1 MLLTQERVFKH
12 MDIIHSI
19 YKDKTKNSSTSTTSA
34 HLLPL
39 TLSEK
44 KRMESICLLSK
55 LLVELWI
62 SGFYWESKAL
72 RQLWIS
78 SKFSL
83 EDLLFHHF
91 GHWDS
96 TNADGDTKISPT
108 YRMFYRHTN
117 KINSLW
123 TQFGQISII

>member
-62 SGFYWESKAL
+62 SGFYWDNKVL
-72 RQLWIS
+72 KQLWRS
-78 SKFSL
+78 SKLSL
-83 EDLLFHHF
+83 EDLLFLHF

-96 TNADGDTKISPT
+96 TNPDGDTKI
-108 YRMFYRHTN
+108 
-117 KINSLW
+117 
-123 TQFGQISII
+123 